1 MKILYDLIGQKLQPY
16 PRDDD
21 GDVVGL
27 DPSYLV
33 LDVIQQEQPTVSL
46 GQVLR
51 ATESI
56 DLDARQVVRGWTIET
71 MPPQWINAQA
81 FMAAFTDQE
90 KAAIALSA
98 DPAIAGMRLTLS
110 TWLSAMHPDD
120 PRVSGGLARLVTLGI
135 INEQRKAEIIATAA

>member
-46 GQVLR
+46 GQVLHP
-51 ATESI
+51 TESI
-56 DLDARQVVRGWTIET
+56 DFDARQVVRGWTIET
-71 MPPQWINAQA
+71 IPPQWVNTES
-81 FMAAFTDQE
+81 FMAAFTNAE
-90 KAAIALSA
+90 REAIGLST

-110 TWLSAMHPDD
+110 TWHSPMHPDD
-120 PRVSGGLARLVTLGI
+120 SRVSGGLARLVTLGI
-135 INEQRKAEIIATAA
+135 ITEQRKAEIIATAA